1 VSFEQSR
8 GEMTSMASRGD
19 WLIVQELLEN
29 GDPEFVDRLRSFSAP
44 DILGPFA
51 GRWYSNPSPA
61 ARRLLL
67 AYLERPLNAPRHE
80 PLVKKLFKMAEEARD
95 DAAMA
100 RFLVALDR
108 SIRRVERQKRHR
120 QARWV
125 DTREEAEQLVAL
137 WKSQVGYD
145 FTNISEAFGKRKGA
159 RFYVFGM
166 TTWTEP
172 FLTTPAGTTM
182 PKDDGRFS
190 RKAER
195 FRLFSVPTRHYLRRR
210 AWRYFRRL
218 GKSHPERY
226 VAAICDALV
235 LYEDADVATG
245 LALLDNWG
253 LMHALFHHSP
263 VLEAW
268 PRGWRPAEGRS
279 LAELEPAP
287 IYSHLWRTEP
297 RALFDLL

>member
-1 VSFEQSR
+1 
-8 GEMTSMASRGD
+8 
-19 WLIVQELLEN
+19 
-29 GDPEFVDRLRSFSAP
+29 
-44 DILGPFA
+44 
-51 GRWYSNPSPA
+51 
-61 ARRLLL
+61 
-67 AYLERPLNAPRHE
+67 LNAPRHE

-95 DAAMA
+95 DAVMA

-108 SIRRVERQKRHR
+108 SIRRAQRQKRHR

-125 DTREEAEQLVAL
+125 DTRAEAEKLGAL
-137 WKSQVGYD
+137 WETQGYD
-145 FTNISEAFGKRKGA
+145 FTNIAESYGRHRAG

-190 RKAER
+190 RKAGR
-195 FRLFSVPTRHYLRRR
+195 FRLFSVLTRHYLRRR

-218 GKSHPERY
+218 GKTNPGRY
-226 VAAICDALV
+226 VAAISSALF
-235 LYEDADVATG
+235 LYQDVDVATG
-245 LALLDNWG
+245 LALIDNWG
-253 LMHALFHHSP
+253 LVHALFHHSP
-263 VLEAW
+263 VLDAW

-287 IYSHLWRTEP
+287 IYSHLWQSEP
-297 RALFDLL
+297 VPCSTFCHAGAAERCGSGPSR